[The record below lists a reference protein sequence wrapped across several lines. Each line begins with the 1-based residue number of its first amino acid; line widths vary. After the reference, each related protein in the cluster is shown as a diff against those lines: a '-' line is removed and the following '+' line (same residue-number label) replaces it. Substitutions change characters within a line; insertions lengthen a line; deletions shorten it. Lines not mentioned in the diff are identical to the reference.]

1 MAPDLKA
8 LIAAQLSIE
17 EILDILGWEEFD
29 LVDALEDYINEKEAE
44 FREALL

>member
-44 FREALL
+44 FRDALT